1 MEPLDARSKS
11 HRYTRRR
18 RRYELAIGTLA
29 AVGGGG
35 LGAVIAGP
43 WGLAIGAAIGAG
55 AGGLAGWAA
64 QRGDEEAAQRDSQL
78 DIEIGVVHGDIGAPG
93 LEHPPPKIGAFSRE
107 VSGTGGVAP
116 SAPAS
121 GPFLRPPE

>member
-1 MEPLDARSKS
+1 MEALDARSKA

-18 RRYELAIGTLA
+18 RRYEVAIGALA

-43 WGLAIGAAIGAG
+43 WGLAIGAVIGGG

-78 DIEIGVVHGDIGAPG
+78 DIEIGVAHGDIGAPG
-93 LEHPPPKIGAFSRE
+93 LEHPPAKIGAFSRE
-107 VSGTGGVAP
+107 VSGAGSAKP
-116 SAPAS
+116 SSPAS